1 MLWLPVPGSMSWSDP
16 LIMIEVLSGAGS
28 ACAEGAGVDMTLA
41 GANVTALLVS
51 GAEVIA
57 GMVVPVP

>member
-1 MLWLPVPGSMSWSDP
+1 MSWSDP